1 MKVTISVEFDVEPEK
16 ELSGKEKANV
26 NGMLTRMTRHRL
38 EALLERRLGGGQQDV
53 GWEVMVKGMNVSATS
68 KLK

>member
-38 EALLERRLGGGQQDV
+38 EA
-53 GWEVMVKGMNVSATS
+53 WEVMVKGMNVSATS